1 MSDFYEEILGIST
14 KEMTMSEN
22 VSIPDIN
29 KRRLCNIEILTN
41 KRCQSDIQ
49 TFGERRLDTHFP
61 QTEESMSNFHSEKS
75 RGLGSAKIFKPSKY
89 DFSMQNKVST
99 DALHKN
105 NKDIWLRVDT
115 TDKRTISNNK
125 IISNLTET
133 LNEVN
138 NRQTPKS
145 QLAYDNSSRG
155 SYNINKSSEFPS
167 KLYVLSA
174 ERNGRNHQN
183 SYAKTRVENGD
194 ASHTIKIMN
203 PLSNKASVNNLL
215 RGTRAETITSQERR
229 PYGQTKGYG
238 EQELNR
244 AARGFVNYLDGSEGS
259 SGRVDSPNKPKDT
272 RNYNRPYKIPNSYA
286 NSNRY
291 RSISFQSKLE
301 AESSAGSPQMS
312 RGMTVKGTGLYE
324 RKSLHYRNVHPETQQ
339 DTSINFEERVKARQ
353 AMRSREFE
361 RVYQESTEGALK
373 TPPMGNLGGKAC
385 LKLDLRQNTTR
396 RSLAD
401 QIKQH
406 SANNHRTRHINLD
419 VLNSERS
426 VEVDFNQH
434 PRSSVLMEKDIP
446 DEGNARRPD
455 GHKTKMNNFQGTGRK
470 VKHVMRDYAY
480 AKGSGKKLYMNN
492 SYENMQKHDFKDTE
506 SINYKQKMLES
517 KENRQVKTKRNLDE
531 NIEPDKQESKFL
543 NIQSSEN
550 FCPGRVKRSEPVEPE
565 PKWSFWKTLKN
576 PLQWFGLSKD
586 NPVNTPNKDT
596 ARENISDN
604 DSGRNR
610 SISYHVTDAHRERFA
625 NPKSNHTNRT
635 LKYAKSIEKKKYPS
649 FAKMFRDTLNPP
661 SDKYT
666 ESRSLRYSRKS

>member
-1 MSDFYEEILGIST
+1 
-14 KEMTMSEN
+14 
-22 VSIPDIN
+22 
-29 KRRLCNIEILTN
+29 
-41 KRCQSDIQ
+41 
-49 TFGERRLDTHFP
+49 
-61 QTEESMSNFHSEKS
+61 
-75 RGLGSAKIFKPSKY
+75 
-89 DFSMQNKVST
+89 
-99 DALHKN
+99 
-105 NKDIWLRVDT
+105 
-115 TDKRTISNNK
+115 
-125 IISNLTET
+125 
-133 LNEVN
+133 
-138 NRQTPKS
+138 
-145 QLAYDNSSRG
+145 
-155 SYNINKSSEFPS
+155 
-167 KLYVLSA
+167 
-174 ERNGRNHQN
+174 
-183 SYAKTRVENGD
+183 
-194 ASHTIKIMN
+194 
-203 PLSNKASVNNLL
+203 
-215 RGTRAETITSQERR
+215 
-229 PYGQTKGYG
+229 
-238 EQELNR
+238 
-244 AARGFVNYLDGSEGS
+244 
-259 SGRVDSPNKPKDT
+259 
-272 RNYNRPYKIPNSYA
+272 
-286 NSNRY
+286 
-291 RSISFQSKLE
+291 
-301 AESSAGSPQMS
+301 
-312 RGMTVKGTGLYE
+312 MTVKGTGLYE

-470 VKHVMRDYAY
+470 VKNVTRDYAY

-604 DSGRNR
+604 DSCRNR
-610 SISYHVTDAHRERFA
+610 SISYHVTDDHRERFA
-625 NPKSNHTNRT
+625 NPKSNHTNRN